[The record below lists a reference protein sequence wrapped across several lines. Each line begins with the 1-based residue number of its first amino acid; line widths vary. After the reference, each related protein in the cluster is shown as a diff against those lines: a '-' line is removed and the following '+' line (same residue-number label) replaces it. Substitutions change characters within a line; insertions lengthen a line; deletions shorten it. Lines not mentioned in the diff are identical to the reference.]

1 LSAGFAKPL
10 RNTPDQYIRQF
21 ISKYQA
27 NRMMRKDTV
36 QEATL
41 TTSPNTYFQLALSC
55 AFAVGDECDS
65 AVSTVM

>member
-1 LSAGFAKPL
+1 
-10 RNTPDQYIRQF
+10 
-21 ISKYQA
+21 
-27 NRMMRKDTV
+27 MRRDTV
-36 QEATL
+36 QGATL